1 MLFLIFMAR
10 LFVTFRTNN
19 IKSKIM
25 KTLRILMLG
34 AVVSFTSVSFAQE
47 QGRKEVT
54 PEMRAERMTKKMA
67 VDLALTKDQIQKVHS
82 LNLEAAKKQDA
93 MRAEKEQSKEAN
105 KAFRTE
111 MEAKYKTV
119 LTPEQ
124 MTKMKELEKQRMETR
139 QVKSATPATPAQ
151 NGQPAIKAQPVMRV
165 QTAKQMKIEPQ
176 TIQTEKTKE

>member
-139 QVKSATPATPAQ
+139 QVKSATPAQ